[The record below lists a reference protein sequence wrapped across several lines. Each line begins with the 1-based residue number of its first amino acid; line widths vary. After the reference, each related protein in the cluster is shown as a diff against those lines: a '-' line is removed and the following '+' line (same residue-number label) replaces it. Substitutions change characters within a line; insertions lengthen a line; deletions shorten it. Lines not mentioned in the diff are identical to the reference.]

1 MVYDPRDVSVKIGD
15 YVIPHIND
23 IDPTFGES
31 VSPVSS
37 NQGVVGHQIKKEASV
52 CKIKFM
58 ADVGD
63 ETLVGLNEY
72 MQNKTEFTATIVCPE
87 YSATFTGAML
97 HMYPKRSTGTADSP
111 EYEIEFSGESDGP
124 RYV

>member
-1 MVYDPRDVSVKIGD
+1 MVYDPRDVHVKIGD
-15 YVIPHIND
+15 YELPHIND

-31 VSPVSS
+31 VAPVSS
-37 NQGVVGHQIKKEASV
+37 NQGVVGHQIKKEASM

-58 ADVGD
+58 ADAGHAA
-63 ETLVGLNEY
+63 LVGLTGY
-72 MQNKTEFTATIVCPE
+72 FQNKTEFTATIVCPE

-97 HMYPKRSTGTADSP
+97 HGYPKRATGTADSP
-111 EYEIEFSGESDGP
+111 EYEIEFSGDSDGP